1 MEAEEIE
8 SEKVREEKKKSEEN
22 QENWK
27 LWGRRGSERSALVVY
42 GVGASPDPALAHPV
56 GIEHGRRGGPGPGS
70 GRRRALLLQRIEPC
84 GWQDV
89 WTAAWRQNAEASDGE
104 SLLRCRGQENERDD
118 NGQPVVLSIHP
129 HSPFS

>member
-1 MEAEEIE
+1 LFLGQG
-8 SEKVREEKKKSEEN
+8 KKKETTEGN
-22 QENWK
+22 QTSLVSWTP
-27 LWGRRGSERSALVVY
+27 ERSAFVVY
-42 GVGASPDPALAHPV
+42 RVRSSPDPALAHPV

-89 WTAAWRQNAEASDGE
+89 WTAAWSQNAEASDGE